1 MIYFWKAL
9 GMRISKTIVP
19 SVWHANTQT
28 QLRSKIPYLNM
39 IALGEQFWKNW
50 ILGPLVSTLD
60 FESTDPSSNLG
71 GTFHFTAH
79 QSEHTLL
86 CQSCLTWYMVN
97 LHLLVSVHWNLKCR
111 SEMITSQW
119 GDQKLW
125 IRHDDEAKDL
135 VLKPE
140 WNQYTPQF
148 GTYFENDPKQSSKCP
163 CRCNEWSQTNNL
175 SFNHFLDIL
184 VEMFLGL
191 CD

>member
-1 MIYFWKAL
+1 M
-9 GMRISKTIVP
+9 
-19 SVWHANTQT
+19 
-28 QLRSKIPYLNM
+28 
-39 IALGEQFWKNW
+39 
-50 ILGPLVSTLD
+50 VSTLD

-135 VLKPE
+135 VLKPK
-140 WNQYTPQF
+140 WNQFTPQF
-148 GTYFENDPKQSSKCP
+148 GPTLKMTQRNLQNAHTIAMFDLKEIIEVSPTFFSGHIGRYVFGPLWLVKVCCPFVNPVPIWYFNLVNLKIFIIQKSAKF
-163 CRCNEWSQTNNL
+163 NFL
-175 SFNHFLDIL
+175 SF
-184 VEMFLGL
+184 
-191 CD
+191 